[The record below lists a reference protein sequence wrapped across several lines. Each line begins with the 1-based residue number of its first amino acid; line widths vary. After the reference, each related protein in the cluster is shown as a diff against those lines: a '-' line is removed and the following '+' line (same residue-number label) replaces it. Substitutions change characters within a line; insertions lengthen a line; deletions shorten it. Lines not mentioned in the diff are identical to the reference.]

1 MKRFDKKL
9 NAQDIINAIPGGV
22 AIYKVSDIFE
32 TVYYSDGV
40 PALSGYSRDEYDLLI
55 KQDAA
60 DLIYQEDAAMVIRK
74 IRQVLEAGKS
84 ASFEFRKQ
92 HRDGHIVWVNVHA
105 RKIGEDGGHPLLQC
119 VFHNISAFKQAREE
133 LAHVINSIPGGIA
146 AYDFNDMQ
154 NPRRLF
160 CSDGVAKLFG
170 CSDAAD
176 LQHYAANPWSMV
188 FKEDYQ
194 RVYDAFQH
202 MFISS
207 DTLDLSYRIT
217 RKDQVLEWVHLNG
230 KAINGIFYAV
240 FTGMSDEAKLFQQ
253 ISNEAAQG
261 IYVIDK
267 KNHDLLYYNENV
279 ELFLTGK
286 NNAWGKKCYTALH
299 DKQTPCTFCPLSMIK
314 NIEKP
319 QELTFANGKSYE
331 IRAKELEWN
340 GLPAYTLFINDIT
353 DKITSSRKTEQLE
366 QFYQTLVQNLPG
378 GIAVIRFDM
387 AKKQMLPEYISEGF
401 AAMTGMS
408 TVEAYALY
416 KNDATAGVHPDDLDY
431 IIGRLN
437 QHLKKHLDTCE
448 SIYRLRKKDGSYIW
462 IKNNSSLIL
471 RPNEIPLIYAVY
483 SDITKEIEAQ
493 NKLRQ
498 KYNDLLLR
506 QQNYPLSNEILSGYC
521 DITANRILRIYDKTG
536 IDPLQKFGFERQNF
550 FKGLATLIESP
561 EERQHFLN
569 TFLNAPLLEKFAQ
582 GINSQE
588 LECFIRMP
596 HDNSGHYLK
605 CVINMIESPDNG
617 HTIGVLSVLD
627 LTQFKIN
634 DQISMHLAHAH
645 YDFIATCD
653 FNSDSYQLFFT
664 NSKANL
670 MPPEQGSYSK
680 NIVAF
685 LQTFTVPKD
694 REFCMEMFDPANM
707 QRRLYHENSYSFHYS
722 LKDEQG
728 HIYTKNMIVF
738 LIDQR
743 LNKVGMARADI
754 TDYVREQRALLNT
767 LAYTFEQLSIINLVT
782 KEFTM
787 YTRKSV
793 LQNLSPYKC
802 ADFNRALHKLS
813 LPYTKLAA
821 DETAAEKFSLP
832 VILSRLAEKPQGYE
846 FTLPYLA
853 NDGSEKNKQINVLW
867 GDEGH
872 HTICLVRCDVTDIIS
887 AEKNSRSVLQNALD
901 LAQEANRAKTDFL
914 SAMSHDIRTP
924 MNAIIGMT
932 DLALDDLDNRQHLS
946 EYLDI
951 IKSSSSHLLTL
962 INDILDMSRIEKGK
976 LKLART
982 SFNLSVEIDRFCSR
996 YQLLMDKNSL
1006 NFLHNAELLHCNC
1019 IGDTA
1024 QLQRIWDNLVSN
1036 ACKFTPPGGTV
1047 TFSACELPSD
1057 NERLGWYK
1065 FTISDTGIG
1074 IDSESLQHL
1083 FDPFFRSSDVISKHI
1098 EGSGLGLAIVKNIV
1112 DYKGGTIS
1120 VTSRQG
1126 EGTTFTVTLPL
1137 HFDTAAE
1144 HPVEKPTHTFGSADF
1159 DFSGKSLLLAE
1170 DHPINQKVAELILEK
1185 TGAAVTIVENGL
1197 QCTELFTGSAK
1208 GSFDAILMDIQMP
1221 VMNGYEAAQ
1230 AIRSSTHPQSATIPI
1245 IAMTANAF
1253 AEDIKNALSAGMN
1266 AHIAKPI
1273 DPQKL
1278 YQNAKTLLRIY
1289 VTVFLHFD
1297 YRLAQLQTSRVS
1309 QIKKTPEKSRITS
1322 VTKALRP
1329 GACSWIYSS
1338 LTAAAKPKNKIYPV
1352 AVR

>member
-408 TVEAYALY
+408 TDEAYALY

-471 RPNEIPLIYAVY
+471 SPNEIPLIYAVY

-506 QQNYPLSNEILSGYC
+506 QKNYPLSNEILSGYC

-976 LKLART
+976 LKLARS

-1006 NFLHNAELLHCNC
+1006 NFLHNTELLHCNC

-1221 VMNGYEAAQ
+1221 IMNGYEAAQ

-1278 YQNAKTLLRIY
+1278 YETLAAY
-1289 VTVFLHFD
+1289 
-1297 YRLAQLQTSRVS
+1297 
-1309 QIKKTPEKSRITS
+1309 IK
-1322 VTKALRP
+1322 
-1329 GACSWIYSS
+1329 
-1338 LTAAAKPKNKIYPV
+1338 
-1352 AVR
+1352 

>member
-55 KQDAA
+55 KQDAS

-408 TVEAYALY
+408 TDEAYALY

-521 DITANRILRIYDKTG
+521 DITASRILRIYDKTG

-1006 NFLHNAELLHCNC
+1006 NFLHNTELLHCNC

-1221 VMNGYEAAQ
+1221 VMNGYEAAL
-1230 AIRSSTHPQSATIPI
+1230 AIRSSIHPQSATIPI

-1278 YQNAKTLLRIY
+1278 YETLAAY
-1289 VTVFLHFD
+1289 
-1297 YRLAQLQTSRVS
+1297 
-1309 QIKKTPEKSRITS
+1309 IK
-1322 VTKALRP
+1322 
-1329 GACSWIYSS
+1329 
-1338 LTAAAKPKNKIYPV
+1338 
-1352 AVR
+1352 

>member
-194 RVYDAFQH
+194 LVYDAFQH

-319 QELTFANGKSYE
+319 QELTFSNGKSYE

-408 TVEAYALY
+408 TDEAYALY

-471 RPNEIPLIYAVY
+471 SPNEIPLIYAVY

-582 GINSQE
+582 GINIQE

-802 ADFNRALHKLS
+802 ADFNRALHKLR

-1144 HPVEKPTHTFGSADF
+1144 HPAEKPTHTFGSADF

-1278 YQNAKTLLRIY
+1278 YETLAAY
-1289 VTVFLHFD
+1289 
-1297 YRLAQLQTSRVS
+1297 
-1309 QIKKTPEKSRITS
+1309 IK
-1322 VTKALRP
+1322 
-1329 GACSWIYSS
+1329 
-1338 LTAAAKPKNKIYPV
+1338 
-1352 AVR
+1352 

>member
-105 RKIGEDGGHPLLQC
+105 RKIGEDGGYPLLQC

-194 RVYDAFQH
+194 RVYNAFQH

-286 NNAWGKKCYTALH
+286 TNAWGKKCYTSLH

-408 TVEAYALY
+408 TDEAYALY

-471 RPNEIPLIYAVY
+471 SPNEIPLIYAVY

-832 VILSRLAEKPQGYE
+832 VILSRLAEKPHGYE

-1074 IDSESLQHL
+1074 IDNESLQHL

-1278 YQNAKTLLRIY
+1278 YETLAAY
-1289 VTVFLHFD
+1289 
-1297 YRLAQLQTSRVS
+1297 
-1309 QIKKTPEKSRITS
+1309 IK
-1322 VTKALRP
+1322 
-1329 GACSWIYSS
+1329 
-1338 LTAAAKPKNKIYPV
+1338 
-1352 AVR
+1352 

>member
-279 ELFLTGK
+279 DLFLSGK
-286 NNAWGKKCYTALH
+286 NNIWGQKCYTALH
-299 DKQTPCTFCPLSMIK
+299 NKQAPCTFCPLPVIK
-314 NIEKP
+314 NSHKP

-408 TVEAYALY
+408 TDEAYALY

-431 IIGRLN
+431 IIDRLN
-437 QHLKKHLDTCE
+437 QHLKNHLDTCE

-471 RPNEIPLIYAVY
+471 SPNEIPLIYAVY
-483 SDITKEIEAQ
+483 SDITKEREAQ

-498 KYNDLLLR
+498 KYNDILLR
-506 QQNYPLSNEILSGYC
+506 QQNYPLSNEIISGYC
-521 DITANRILRIYDKTG
+521 DITASRILRIYDKTG

-634 DQISMHLAHAH
+634 DQVSMHLAHAH

-707 QRRLYHENSYSFHYS
+707 QRRLCHENSYSFHYS

-728 HIYTKNMIVF
+728 HIYTKNMIIF

-1221 VMNGYEAAQ
+1221 IMNGYEAAQ

-1278 YQNAKTLLRIY
+1278 YETLAAY
-1289 VTVFLHFD
+1289 
-1297 YRLAQLQTSRVS
+1297 
-1309 QIKKTPEKSRITS
+1309 IK
-1322 VTKALRP
+1322 
-1329 GACSWIYSS
+1329 
-1338 LTAAAKPKNKIYPV
+1338 
-1352 AVR
+1352 

>member
-319 QELTFANGKSYE
+319 QELTFSNGKSYE

-408 TVEAYALY
+408 TDEAYALY

-471 RPNEIPLIYAVY
+471 SPNEIPLIYAVY

-498 KYNDLLLR
+498 KYKDLLLR

-561 EERQHFLN
+561 EEREHFLN

-670 MPPEQGSYSK
+670 MPPEQGSYSE

-738 LIDQR
+738 LINQR

-1278 YQNAKTLLRIY
+1278 YETLAAY
-1289 VTVFLHFD
+1289 
-1297 YRLAQLQTSRVS
+1297 
-1309 QIKKTPEKSRITS
+1309 IK
-1322 VTKALRP
+1322 
-1329 GACSWIYSS
+1329 
-1338 LTAAAKPKNKIYPV
+1338 
-1352 AVR
+1352 

>member
-387 AKKQMLPEYISEGF
+387 AKKQMLPEYISDGF
-401 AAMTGMS
+401 AAMTCMS

-471 RPNEIPLIYAVY
+471 SPNEIPLIYAVY

-634 DQISMHLAHAH
+634 DQISMHLTHAH

-872 HTICLVRCDVTDIIS
+872 HMICLVRCDVTDIIS

-901 LAQEANRAKTDFL
+901 MAQEANRAKTDFL

-1065 FTISDTGIG
+1065 FTISDTGID

-1278 YQNAKTLLRIY
+1278 YETLAAY
-1289 VTVFLHFD
+1289 
-1297 YRLAQLQTSRVS
+1297 
-1309 QIKKTPEKSRITS
+1309 IK
-1322 VTKALRP
+1322 
-1329 GACSWIYSS
+1329 
-1338 LTAAAKPKNKIYPV
+1338 
-1352 AVR
+1352 

>member
-55 KQDAA
+55 KQDAS

-105 RKIGEDGGHPLLQC
+105 RKIGEDVGHPLLQC

-319 QELTFANGKSYE
+319 QELTFSNGKSYE

-408 TVEAYALY
+408 TDEAYALY

-471 RPNEIPLIYAVY
+471 SPNEIPLIYAVY
-483 SDITKEIEAQ
+483 SDITKEIAAQ

-962 INDILDMSRIEKGK
+962 INDNLDMSRIEKGK

-1006 NFLHNAELLHCNC
+1006 NFLHNTELLHCNC

-1120 VTSRQG
+1120 VASKPG

-1278 YQNAKTLLRIY
+1278 YETLAAY
-1289 VTVFLHFD
+1289 
-1297 YRLAQLQTSRVS
+1297 
-1309 QIKKTPEKSRITS
+1309 IK
-1322 VTKALRP
+1322 
-1329 GACSWIYSS
+1329 
-1338 LTAAAKPKNKIYPV
+1338 
-1352 AVR
+1352 

>member
-92 HRDGHIVWVNVHA
+92 HRDGHIVWVKVHA

-471 RPNEIPLIYAVY
+471 SPNEIPLIYAVY

-1006 NFLHNAELLHCNC
+1006 NFLHNTELLHCNC

-1083 FDPFFRSSDVISKHI
+1083 FDPFFRSGDVISKHI

-1278 YQNAKTLLRIY
+1278 YETLAAY
-1289 VTVFLHFD
+1289 
-1297 YRLAQLQTSRVS
+1297 
-1309 QIKKTPEKSRITS
+1309 IK
-1322 VTKALRP
+1322 
-1329 GACSWIYSS
+1329 
-1338 LTAAAKPKNKIYPV
+1338 
-1352 AVR
+1352 

>member
-353 DKITSSRKTEQLE
+353 DKITSSHKTEQLE

-408 TVEAYALY
+408 TDEAYALY

-471 RPNEIPLIYAVY
+471 SPNEIPLIYAVY

-1006 NFLHNAELLHCNC
+1006 NFLHNTELLHCNC

-1221 VMNGYEAAQ
+1221 IMNGYEAAQ

-1278 YQNAKTLLRIY
+1278 YETLAAY
-1289 VTVFLHFD
+1289 
-1297 YRLAQLQTSRVS
+1297 
-1309 QIKKTPEKSRITS
+1309 IK
-1322 VTKALRP
+1322 
-1329 GACSWIYSS
+1329 
-1338 LTAAAKPKNKIYPV
+1338 
-1352 AVR
+1352 

>member
-408 TVEAYALY
+408 TDEAYALY

-471 RPNEIPLIYAVY
+471 SPNEIPLIYAVY

-506 QQNYPLSNEILSGYC
+506 QKNYPLSNEILSGYC

-1006 NFLHNAELLHCNC
+1006 NFLHNTELLHCNC

-1137 HFDTAAE
+1137 HFDTEAE

-1278 YQNAKTLLRIY
+1278 YETLAAY
-1289 VTVFLHFD
+1289 
-1297 YRLAQLQTSRVS
+1297 
-1309 QIKKTPEKSRITS
+1309 IK
-1322 VTKALRP
+1322 
-1329 GACSWIYSS
+1329 
-1338 LTAAAKPKNKIYPV
+1338 
-1352 AVR
+1352 

>member
-319 QELTFANGKSYE
+319 QELTFSNGKSYE

-408 TVEAYALY
+408 TDEAYALY

-471 RPNEIPLIYAVY
+471 SPNEIPLIYAVY
-483 SDITKEIEAQ
+483 SDITKEIAAQ

-1047 TFSACELPSD
+1047 PFSACELPSD

-1278 YQNAKTLLRIY
+1278 YETLAAY
-1289 VTVFLHFD
+1289 
-1297 YRLAQLQTSRVS
+1297 
-1309 QIKKTPEKSRITS
+1309 IK
-1322 VTKALRP
+1322 
-1329 GACSWIYSS
+1329 
-1338 LTAAAKPKNKIYPV
+1338 
-1352 AVR
+1352 

>member
-299 DKQTPCTFCPLSMIK
+299 DKQTPCTFCPLSIIK

-408 TVEAYALY
+408 TDEAYALY

-471 RPNEIPLIYAVY
+471 SPNEIPLIYAVY

-722 LKDEQG
+722 LKDKQG

-821 DETAAEKFSLP
+821 DETASEKFSLP

-872 HTICLVRCDVTDIIS
+872 HTICLVRCDVTDIIR

-1278 YQNAKTLLRIY
+1278 YETLAAY
-1289 VTVFLHFD
+1289 
-1297 YRLAQLQTSRVS
+1297 
-1309 QIKKTPEKSRITS
+1309 IK
-1322 VTKALRP
+1322 
-1329 GACSWIYSS
+1329 
-1338 LTAAAKPKNKIYPV
+1338 
-1352 AVR
+1352 

>member
-319 QELTFANGKSYE
+319 QELTFSNGKSYE

-408 TVEAYALY
+408 TDEAYALY

-471 RPNEIPLIYAVY
+471 SPNEIPLIYAVY

-506 QQNYPLSNEILSGYC
+506 QKNYPLSNEILSGYC

-1006 NFLHNAELLHCNC
+1006 NFLHNTELLHCNC

-1221 VMNGYEAAQ
+1221 IMNGYEAAQ

-1278 YQNAKTLLRIY
+1278 YETLAAY
-1289 VTVFLHFD
+1289 
-1297 YRLAQLQTSRVS
+1297 
-1309 QIKKTPEKSRITS
+1309 IK
-1322 VTKALRP
+1322 
-1329 GACSWIYSS
+1329 
-1338 LTAAAKPKNKIYPV
+1338 
-1352 AVR
+1352 

>member
-188 FKEDYQ
+188 FKEYYQ

-408 TVEAYALY
+408 TDEAYALY

-471 RPNEIPLIYAVY
+471 SPNEIPLIYAVY

-506 QQNYPLSNEILSGYC
+506 QKNYPLSNEILSGYC

-1006 NFLHNAELLHCNC
+1006 NFLHNTELLHCNC

-1221 VMNGYEAAQ
+1221 IMNGYEAAQ

-1278 YQNAKTLLRIY
+1278 YETLAAY
-1289 VTVFLHFD
+1289 
-1297 YRLAQLQTSRVS
+1297 
-1309 QIKKTPEKSRITS
+1309 IK
-1322 VTKALRP
+1322 
-1329 GACSWIYSS
+1329 
-1338 LTAAAKPKNKIYPV
+1338 
-1352 AVR
+1352 

>member
-55 KQDAA
+55 QQDAA

-319 QELTFANGKSYE
+319 QELTFSNGKSYE

-408 TVEAYALY
+408 TDEAYALY

-471 RPNEIPLIYAVY
+471 SPNEIPLIYAVY

-561 EERQHFLN
+561 EEREHFLN

-670 MPPEQGSYSK
+670 MPPEQGSYSE

-1278 YQNAKTLLRIY
+1278 YETLAAY
-1289 VTVFLHFD
+1289 
-1297 YRLAQLQTSRVS
+1297 
-1309 QIKKTPEKSRITS
+1309 IK
-1322 VTKALRP
+1322 
-1329 GACSWIYSS
+1329 
-1338 LTAAAKPKNKIYPV
+1338 
-1352 AVR
+1352 

>member
-319 QELTFANGKSYE
+319 QELTFSNGKSYE

-408 TVEAYALY
+408 TDEAYALY

-471 RPNEIPLIYAVY
+471 SPNEIPLIYAVY
-483 SDITKEIEAQ
+483 SDITKEIAAQ

-901 LAQEANRAKTDFL
+901 LAQEVNRAKTDFL

-1278 YQNAKTLLRIY
+1278 YETLAAY
-1289 VTVFLHFD
+1289 
-1297 YRLAQLQTSRVS
+1297 
-1309 QIKKTPEKSRITS
+1309 IK
-1322 VTKALRP
+1322 
-1329 GACSWIYSS
+1329 
-1338 LTAAAKPKNKIYPV
+1338 
-1352 AVR
+1352 

>member
-319 QELTFANGKSYE
+319 QELTFSNGKSYE

-408 TVEAYALY
+408 TDEAYALY

-471 RPNEIPLIYAVY
+471 SPNEIPLIYAVY
-483 SDITKEIEAQ
+483 SDITKEIAAQ

-1006 NFLHNAELLHCNC
+1006 NFLHNTELLHCNC

-1120 VTSRQG
+1120 VASKPG

-1278 YQNAKTLLRIY
+1278 YETLAAY
-1289 VTVFLHFD
+1289 
-1297 YRLAQLQTSRVS
+1297 
-1309 QIKKTPEKSRITS
+1309 IK
-1322 VTKALRP
+1322 
-1329 GACSWIYSS
+1329 
-1338 LTAAAKPKNKIYPV
+1338 
-1352 AVR
+1352 

>member
-55 KQDAA
+55 KQDAS

-319 QELTFANGKSYE
+319 QELTFSNGKSYE

-408 TVEAYALY
+408 TDEAYALY

-471 RPNEIPLIYAVY
+471 SPNEIPLIYAVY
-483 SDITKEIEAQ
+483 SDITKEIAAQ

-605 CVINMIESPDNG
+605 CVINMIESPDNV

-1006 NFLHNAELLHCNC
+1006 NFLHNTELLHCNC

-1120 VTSRQG
+1120 VASKPG

-1278 YQNAKTLLRIY
+1278 YETLAAY
-1289 VTVFLHFD
+1289 
-1297 YRLAQLQTSRVS
+1297 
-1309 QIKKTPEKSRITS
+1309 IK
-1322 VTKALRP
+1322 
-1329 GACSWIYSS
+1329 
-1338 LTAAAKPKNKIYPV
+1338 
-1352 AVR
+1352 

>member
-60 DLIYQEDAAMVIRK
+60 DLIYQEDAAMVIRR

-408 TVEAYALY
+408 TDEAYALY

-471 RPNEIPLIYAVY
+471 SPNEIPLIYAVY

-1006 NFLHNAELLHCNC
+1006 NFLHNTELLHCNC

-1278 YQNAKTLLRIY
+1278 YETLAAY
-1289 VTVFLHFD
+1289 
-1297 YRLAQLQTSRVS
+1297 
-1309 QIKKTPEKSRITS
+1309 IK
-1322 VTKALRP
+1322 
-1329 GACSWIYSS
+1329 
-1338 LTAAAKPKNKIYPV
+1338 
-1352 AVR
+1352 

>member
-1 MKRFDKKL
+1 MSSCLSGGGSAMKRFDKKL

-32 TVYYSDGV
+32 TGYYSDGV
-40 PALSGYSRDEYDLLI
+40 PALSGYSRDEYDQLI

-408 TVEAYALY
+408 TDEAYALY

-471 RPNEIPLIYAVY
+471 SPNEIPLIYAVY

-1006 NFLHNAELLHCNC
+1006 NFLHNTELLHCNC

-1057 NERLGWYK
+1057 NKRLGWYK

-1278 YQNAKTLLRIY
+1278 YETLAAY
-1289 VTVFLHFD
+1289 
-1297 YRLAQLQTSRVS
+1297 
-1309 QIKKTPEKSRITS
+1309 IK
-1322 VTKALRP
+1322 
-1329 GACSWIYSS
+1329 
-1338 LTAAAKPKNKIYPV
+1338 
-1352 AVR
+1352 

>member
-319 QELTFANGKSYE
+319 QELTFSNGKSYE

-408 TVEAYALY
+408 TDEAYALY

-471 RPNEIPLIYAVY
+471 SPNEIPLIYAVY
-483 SDITKEIEAQ
+483 SDITKEIAAQ

-506 QQNYPLSNEILSGYC
+506 QKNYPLSNEILSGYC

-1221 VMNGYEAAQ
+1221 IMNGYEAAQ

-1278 YQNAKTLLRIY
+1278 YETLAAY
-1289 VTVFLHFD
+1289 
-1297 YRLAQLQTSRVS
+1297 
-1309 QIKKTPEKSRITS
+1309 IK
-1322 VTKALRP
+1322 
-1329 GACSWIYSS
+1329 
-1338 LTAAAKPKNKIYPV
+1338 
-1352 AVR
+1352 

>member
-92 HRDGHIVWVNVHA
+92 HRDGHIVWVNVHS

-408 TVEAYALY
+408 TDEAYALY

-471 RPNEIPLIYAVY
+471 SPNEIPLIYAVY

-1006 NFLHNAELLHCNC
+1006 NFLHNTELLHCNC

-1221 VMNGYEAAQ
+1221 IMNGYEAAQ

-1278 YQNAKTLLRIY
+1278 YETLAAY
-1289 VTVFLHFD
+1289 
-1297 YRLAQLQTSRVS
+1297 
-1309 QIKKTPEKSRITS
+1309 IK
-1322 VTKALRP
+1322 
-1329 GACSWIYSS
+1329 
-1338 LTAAAKPKNKIYPV
+1338 
-1352 AVR
+1352 

>member
-84 ASFEFRKQ
+84 GSFEFRKQ

-319 QELTFANGKSYE
+319 QELTFSNGKSYE

-408 TVEAYALY
+408 TDEAYALY

-471 RPNEIPLIYAVY
+471 SPNEIPLIYAVY
-483 SDITKEIEAQ
+483 SDITKEIAAQ

-1006 NFLHNAELLHCNC
+1006 NFLHNTELLHCNC

-1120 VTSRQG
+1120 VASKPG

-1278 YQNAKTLLRIY
+1278 YETLAAY
-1289 VTVFLHFD
+1289 
-1297 YRLAQLQTSRVS
+1297 
-1309 QIKKTPEKSRITS
+1309 IK
-1322 VTKALRP
+1322 
-1329 GACSWIYSS
+1329 
-1338 LTAAAKPKNKIYPV
+1338 
-1352 AVR
+1352 

>member
-119 VFHNISAFKQAREE
+119 VFHNISTFKQAREE

-408 TVEAYALY
+408 TDEAYALY

-471 RPNEIPLIYAVY
+471 SPNEIPLIYAVY

-1006 NFLHNAELLHCNC
+1006 NFLHNTELLHCNC

-1221 VMNGYEAAQ
+1221 IMNGYEAAQ

-1278 YQNAKTLLRIY
+1278 YETLAAY
-1289 VTVFLHFD
+1289 
-1297 YRLAQLQTSRVS
+1297 
-1309 QIKKTPEKSRITS
+1309 IK
-1322 VTKALRP
+1322 
-1329 GACSWIYSS
+1329 
-1338 LTAAAKPKNKIYPV
+1338 
-1352 AVR
+1352 

>member
-319 QELTFANGKSYE
+319 QELTFSNGKSYE

-408 TVEAYALY
+408 TDEAYALY

-471 RPNEIPLIYAVY
+471 SPNEIPLIYAVY
-483 SDITKEIEAQ
+483 SDITKEIAAQ

-569 TFLNAPLLEKFAQ
+569 IFLNAPLLEKFAQ

-1006 NFLHNAELLHCNC
+1006 NFLHNTELLHCNC

-1120 VTSRQG
+1120 VASKPG

-1278 YQNAKTLLRIY
+1278 YETLAAY
-1289 VTVFLHFD
+1289 
-1297 YRLAQLQTSRVS
+1297 
-1309 QIKKTPEKSRITS
+1309 IK
-1322 VTKALRP
+1322 
-1329 GACSWIYSS
+1329 
-1338 LTAAAKPKNKIYPV
+1338 
-1352 AVR
+1352 

>member
-1 MKRFDKKL
+1 MSSCLSGGGSAMKRFDKKL

-60 DLIYQEDAAMVIRK
+60 DLIYQEDAAMVILK

-408 TVEAYALY
+408 TDEAYALY

-1006 NFLHNAELLHCNC
+1006 NFLHNTELLHCNC

-1278 YQNAKTLLRIY
+1278 YETLAAY
-1289 VTVFLHFD
+1289 
-1297 YRLAQLQTSRVS
+1297 
-1309 QIKKTPEKSRITS
+1309 IK
-1322 VTKALRP
+1322 
-1329 GACSWIYSS
+1329 
-1338 LTAAAKPKNKIYPV
+1338 
-1352 AVR
+1352 

>member
-408 TVEAYALY
+408 TDEAYALY

-471 RPNEIPLIYAVY
+471 SPNEIPLIYAVY

-588 LECFIRMP
+588 LECFIRMS

-1006 NFLHNAELLHCNC
+1006 NFLHNTELLHCNC

-1278 YQNAKTLLRIY
+1278 YETLAAY
-1289 VTVFLHFD
+1289 
-1297 YRLAQLQTSRVS
+1297 
-1309 QIKKTPEKSRITS
+1309 IK
-1322 VTKALRP
+1322 
-1329 GACSWIYSS
+1329 
-1338 LTAAAKPKNKIYPV
+1338 
-1352 AVR
+1352 

>member
-146 AYDFNDMQ
+146 ASDFNDMQ

-408 TVEAYALY
+408 TDEAYALY

-471 RPNEIPLIYAVY
+471 SPNEIPLIYAVY

-1006 NFLHNAELLHCNC
+1006 NFLHNTELLHCNC

-1221 VMNGYEAAQ
+1221 IMNGYEAAQ

-1278 YQNAKTLLRIY
+1278 YETLAAY
-1289 VTVFLHFD
+1289 
-1297 YRLAQLQTSRVS
+1297 
-1309 QIKKTPEKSRITS
+1309 IK
-1322 VTKALRP
+1322 
-1329 GACSWIYSS
+1329 
-1338 LTAAAKPKNKIYPV
+1338 
-1352 AVR
+1352 

>member
-319 QELTFANGKSYE
+319 QELTFSNGKSYE

-408 TVEAYALY
+408 TDEAYALY

-471 RPNEIPLIYAVY
+471 SPNEIPLIYAVY
-483 SDITKEIEAQ
+483 SDITKEIAAQ

-670 MPPEQGSYSK
+670 MPPEQGSYGK

-767 LAYTFEQLSIINLVT
+767 LAYTFEQLSIINLVI

-832 VILSRLAEKPQGYE
+832 VILSRLAEKPLGYE

-853 NDGSEKNKQINVLW
+853 NDGSEKHKQINVLW

-1278 YQNAKTLLRIY
+1278 YETLAAY
-1289 VTVFLHFD
+1289 
-1297 YRLAQLQTSRVS
+1297 
-1309 QIKKTPEKSRITS
+1309 IK
-1322 VTKALRP
+1322 
-1329 GACSWIYSS
+1329 
-1338 LTAAAKPKNKIYPV
+1338 
-1352 AVR
+1352 

>member
-176 LQHYAANPWSMV
+176 LQHYAANPLSMV

-853 NDGSEKNKQINVLW
+853 NDGSEKHKQINVLW

-1278 YQNAKTLLRIY
+1278 YETLAAY
-1289 VTVFLHFD
+1289 
-1297 YRLAQLQTSRVS
+1297 
-1309 QIKKTPEKSRITS
+1309 IK
-1322 VTKALRP
+1322 
-1329 GACSWIYSS
+1329 
-1338 LTAAAKPKNKIYPV
+1338 
-1352 AVR
+1352 

>member
-408 TVEAYALY
+408 TDEAYALY

-471 RPNEIPLIYAVY
+471 SPNEIPLIYAVY

-506 QQNYPLSNEILSGYC
+506 QKNYPLSNEILSGYC

-1006 NFLHNAELLHCNC
+1006 NFLHNTELLHCNC

-1221 VMNGYEAAQ
+1221 IMNGYEAAQ

-1278 YQNAKTLLRIY
+1278 YETLASY
-1289 VTVFLHFD
+1289 
-1297 YRLAQLQTSRVS
+1297 
-1309 QIKKTPEKSRITS
+1309 IK
-1322 VTKALRP
+1322 
-1329 GACSWIYSS
+1329 
-1338 LTAAAKPKNKIYPV
+1338 
-1352 AVR
+1352 

>member
-408 TVEAYALY
+408 TDEAYALY

-471 RPNEIPLIYAVY
+471 SPNEIPLIYAVY

-506 QQNYPLSNEILSGYC
+506 QKNYPLSNEILSGYC

-634 DQISMHLAHAH
+634 NQISMHLAHAH

-1006 NFLHNAELLHCNC
+1006 NFLHNTELLHCNC

-1221 VMNGYEAAQ
+1221 IMNGYEAAQ

-1278 YQNAKTLLRIY
+1278 YETLAAY
-1289 VTVFLHFD
+1289 
-1297 YRLAQLQTSRVS
+1297 
-1309 QIKKTPEKSRITS
+1309 IK
-1322 VTKALRP
+1322 
-1329 GACSWIYSS
+1329 
-1338 LTAAAKPKNKIYPV
+1338 
-1352 AVR
+1352 

>member
-319 QELTFANGKSYE
+319 QELTFSNGKSYE

-408 TVEAYALY
+408 TDEAYALY

-471 RPNEIPLIYAVY
+471 SPNEIPLIYAVY
-483 SDITKEIEAQ
+483 SDITKEIAAQ

-1006 NFLHNAELLHCNC
+1006 NFLHNTELLHCNC

-1278 YQNAKTLLRIY
+1278 YETLAAY
-1289 VTVFLHFD
+1289 
-1297 YRLAQLQTSRVS
+1297 
-1309 QIKKTPEKSRITS
+1309 IK
-1322 VTKALRP
+1322 
-1329 GACSWIYSS
+1329 
-1338 LTAAAKPKNKIYPV
+1338 
-1352 AVR
+1352 

>member
-340 GLPAYTLFINDIT
+340 GLPAYMLFINDIT

-471 RPNEIPLIYAVY
+471 SPNEIPLIYAVY
-483 SDITKEIEAQ
+483 SDITKEIAAQ

-1144 HPVEKPTHTFGSADF
+1144 HPVEKPMHTFGSADF

-1185 TGAAVTIVENGL
+1185 TGAAVTIAENGL

-1278 YQNAKTLLRIY
+1278 YETLAAY
-1289 VTVFLHFD
+1289 
-1297 YRLAQLQTSRVS
+1297 
-1309 QIKKTPEKSRITS
+1309 IK
-1322 VTKALRP
+1322 
-1329 GACSWIYSS
+1329 
-1338 LTAAAKPKNKIYPV
+1338 
-1352 AVR
+1352 

>member
-319 QELTFANGKSYE
+319 QELTFSNGKSYE

-408 TVEAYALY
+408 TDEAYALY

-471 RPNEIPLIYAVY
+471 SPNEIPLIYAVY
-483 SDITKEIEAQ
+483 SDITKEIAAQ

-813 LPYTKLAA
+813 LPDTKLAA

-1006 NFLHNAELLHCNC
+1006 NFLHNTELLHCNC

-1120 VTSRQG
+1120 VASKPG

-1278 YQNAKTLLRIY
+1278 YETLAAY
-1289 VTVFLHFD
+1289 
-1297 YRLAQLQTSRVS
+1297 
-1309 QIKKTPEKSRITS
+1309 IK
-1322 VTKALRP
+1322 
-1329 GACSWIYSS
+1329 
-1338 LTAAAKPKNKIYPV
+1338 
-1352 AVR
+1352 

>member
-471 RPNEIPLIYAVY
+471 SPNEIPLIYAVY

-1006 NFLHNAELLHCNC
+1006 NFLHNTELLHCNC

-1221 VMNGYEAAQ
+1221 IMNGYEAAQ

-1278 YQNAKTLLRIY
+1278 YETLAAY
-1289 VTVFLHFD
+1289 
-1297 YRLAQLQTSRVS
+1297 
-1309 QIKKTPEKSRITS
+1309 IK
-1322 VTKALRP
+1322 
-1329 GACSWIYSS
+1329 
-1338 LTAAAKPKNKIYPV
+1338 
-1352 AVR
+1352 

>member
-408 TVEAYALY
+408 TDEAYALY

-471 RPNEIPLIYAVY
+471 SPNEIPLIYAVY

-506 QQNYPLSNEILSGYC
+506 QQNYPLSSEILSGYC

-1230 AIRSSTHPQSATIPI
+1230 AIRSSIHPQSATIPI

-1278 YQNAKTLLRIY
+1278 YETLAAY
-1289 VTVFLHFD
+1289 
-1297 YRLAQLQTSRVS
+1297 
-1309 QIKKTPEKSRITS
+1309 IK
-1322 VTKALRP
+1322 
-1329 GACSWIYSS
+1329 
-1338 LTAAAKPKNKIYPV
+1338 
-1352 AVR
+1352 

>member
-1 MKRFDKKL
+1 MSSCLSGGGSAMKRFDKKL

-217 RKDQVLEWVHLNG
+217 RKDQVLEWVYLNG

-299 DKQTPCTFCPLSMIK
+299 DKQTPCTFCPLSIIK

-408 TVEAYALY
+408 NDEAYALY

-471 RPNEIPLIYAVY
+471 SPNEIPLIYAVY

-872 HTICLVRCDVTDIIS
+872 HTICLVRCDVTDIIR

-1278 YQNAKTLLRIY
+1278 YETLAAY
-1289 VTVFLHFD
+1289 
-1297 YRLAQLQTSRVS
+1297 
-1309 QIKKTPEKSRITS
+1309 IK
-1322 VTKALRP
+1322 
-1329 GACSWIYSS
+1329 
-1338 LTAAAKPKNKIYPV
+1338 
-1352 AVR
+1352 